1 MLESSIIDKE
11 LKKMKNNK
19 MLREI
24 RMKMQI
30 DEFNISKKELS
41 K

>member
-1 MLESSIIDKE
+1 MIELSIIDKE

-19 MLREI
+19 ILREI

>member
-30 DEFNISKKELS
+30 E
-41 K
+41 